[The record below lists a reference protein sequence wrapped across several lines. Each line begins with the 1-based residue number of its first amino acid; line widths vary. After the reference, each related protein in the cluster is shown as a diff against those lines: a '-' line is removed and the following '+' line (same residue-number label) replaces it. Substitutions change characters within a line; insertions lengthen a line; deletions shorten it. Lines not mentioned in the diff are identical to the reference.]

1 MLSTQVRPRIAVIT
15 DDPGWHGK
23 RLREALTARHCDTA
37 FLSLCECRLD
47 LDDDGLPV
55 RLPGFENRLPEAVF
69 VRGVP
74 GGTLEQV
81 VFYLDILHTL
91 RLLGIPVYN
100 DGHAIERTVD
110 KGMTSFL
117 LRQAGVPTPPT
128 WVVNDSATARA
139 RAEREIAAGHSLV
152 TKPLFGSQ
160 GKGLR
165 RLARGDA
172 IPEAAEYAGVWYLQR
187 FLPSAPGQ
195 WRDWRV
201 LVAGGAAV
209 AAMVRRGRSWIN
221 NVARGARCEPCEPDP
236 AMSRLAL
243 DAARALGMDYA
254 GVDIMRDARGA
265 LTVIEVNSIPAWKGL
280 QGVTGFDI
288 AQRLVDDFVQRRL
301 RPRLE
306 AAG

>member
-1 MLSTQVRPRIAVIT
+1 MLRVAIYT
-15 DDPGWHGK
+15 DEAGWHGA
-23 RLREALTARHCDTA
+23 RLRRALRARGVEARTVRPEA
-37 FLSLCECRLD
+37 CRVD
-47 LDDDGLPV
+47 LGAPHGIV
-55 RLPGFENRLPEAVF
+55 MPGFERALPDGVF
-69 VRGVP
+69 VRGIP
-74 GGTLEQV
+74 GGTLEQIV
-81 VFYLDILHTL
+81 L
-91 RLLGIPVYN
+91 RLDFLHLLGELGVPVYN
-100 DGHAIERTVD
+100 SARAIEKSVD
-110 KGMTSFL
+110 KAMTSL
-117 LRQAGVPTPPT
+117 LLARAGVPTPPT
-128 WVVNDSATARA
+128 WATESPVQARRILLRETAGGGELVV
-139 RAEREIAAGHSLV
+139 
-152 TKPLFGSQ
+152 KPLFGSQ

-187 FLPSAPGQ
+187 FVPSAPGQ

-221 NVARGARCEPCEPDP
+221 NVARGARCEPCEPEP

-254 GVDIMRDARGA
+254 GVDIMRDTRGA